1 MRIILLLVVE
11 ERYLQEIVLSKESN
25 SVELGKNS
33 NMKSFKQEETVSDNI
48 SRLINCLIMSSG
60 FSHGT
65 FERVKLNGT
74 NIGAAMI
81 NSRGSSGESSEAS
94 ESCSINIYI
103 NNNVQGVNNSVLIG
117 SEVNMGDPGV
127 WLSLKGAKLDRG
139 SVRPKKRISDS
150 GLGFLG
156 MFMCVIMT
164 LFFFMSFM

>member
-1 MRIILLLVVE
+1 
-11 ERYLQEIVLSKESN
+11 
-25 SVELGKNS
+25 
-33 NMKSFKQEETVSDNI
+33 MKSSKQEETVSDNI
-48 SRLINCLIMSSG
+48 SRLINRLIMASG
-60 FSHGT
+60 FSHGS
-65 FERVKLNGT
+65 FERVKLKGT

-103 NNNVQGVNNSVLIG
+103 NNNVQGVNNSVVVG

-139 SVRPKKRISDS
+139 SVRPKKRINDS

-156 MFMCVIMT
+156 MFMCYVASH
-164 LFFFMSFM
+164 SFGAIPE